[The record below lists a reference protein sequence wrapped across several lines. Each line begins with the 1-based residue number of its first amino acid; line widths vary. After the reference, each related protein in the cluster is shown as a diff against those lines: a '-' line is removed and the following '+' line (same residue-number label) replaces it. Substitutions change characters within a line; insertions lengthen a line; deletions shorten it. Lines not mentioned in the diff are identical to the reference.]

1 MIQTETTVLVK
12 WSNMDQR
19 NGPYNMV
26 LPIAFNVTYEQNLYL
41 EKWFAPPPP
50 STLKKHL
57 PPPPTSLKNAL
68 PPPTMRSN
76 YMQVQLLGPL

>member
-1 MIQTETTVLVK
+1 MIQTETTVFEKL
-12 WSNMDQR
+12 SNLDQR

-26 LPIAFNVTYEQNLYL
+26 LPIAFNVTYGRNLYL
-41 EKWFAPPPP
+41 EKWFAPPP

-57 PPPPTSLKNAL
+57 PPPPSSLKNAL

-76 YMQVQLLGPL
+76 YTQVQLLGP